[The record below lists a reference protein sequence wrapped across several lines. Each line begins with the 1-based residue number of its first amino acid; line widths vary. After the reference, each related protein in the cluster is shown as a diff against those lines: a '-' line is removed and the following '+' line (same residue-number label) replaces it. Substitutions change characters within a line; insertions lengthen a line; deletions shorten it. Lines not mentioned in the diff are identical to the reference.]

1 MPHNAKAVV
10 RFVGLCNYYRRCVCS
25 SSDVARPLH
34 QLYEKGQPFEWTK
47 KCNDSLSKS
56 KLLVSAIVLAYPD
69 SAEPFLLDTD
79 ASSVGIGAVLSQVHN
94 GY

>member
-1 MPHNAKAVV
+1 MI
-10 RFVGLCNYYRRCVCS
+10 RF
-25 SSDVARPLH
+25 
-34 QLYEKGQPFEWTK
+34 
-47 KCNDSLSKS
+47 SKS
-56 KLLVSAIVLAYPD
+56 KLLVSATVFAYPH